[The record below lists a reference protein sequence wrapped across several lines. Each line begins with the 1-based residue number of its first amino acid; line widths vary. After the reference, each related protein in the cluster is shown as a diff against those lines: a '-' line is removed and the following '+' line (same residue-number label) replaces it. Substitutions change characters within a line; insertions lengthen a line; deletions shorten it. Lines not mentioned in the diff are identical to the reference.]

1 MDFIM
6 NHSSLFISIGV
17 IALIALIGYYA
28 DKKDS
33 KKNNTSKPV
42 TKGSDVESSVSSQSE
57 NNNAPEVLED
67 KPEVL
72 NFDVPESVSEPS
84 VPETL
89 DISANDAVET
99 PVAAAPEFT
108 SDLSDFLINPDDPN
122 VYSANNNVQM
132 APGSYVAPVS
142 PIGVVP
148 GTPVINPAPVNS
160 VPVVNSAPESV
171 GPVQG
176 SAVSPVAESVSISE
190 QPVAT
195 PVETPVYE
203 TPVVNEIPVPE
214 TEPVV
219 TSSEFFANETSEANV
234 APVDEINSVPEQPVV
249 SEAPVVNEVPVEETV
264 EQSVPETAD
273 NVSTVSEPMSPVGNL
288 YVSSSFENVDMSLE
302 DLEKKNYEKIMSKRS
317 VEKEDDDSENYFYS
331 DLDDGVSESYDETSV
346 DDSNEQSE
354 ISESS
359 VEETPVEPDH
369 FSELVVDNDVPT
381 FNQEVTEPATD
392 FQPIPDLDNTIPEVN
407 QEQESVPDLNSGVV
421 SENFDFNSSS
431 DNMWNF

>member
-1 MDFIM
+1 MDFII

-57 NNNAPEVLED
+57 NNNAPEVLDD

-72 NFDVPESVSEPS
+72 NFDVPETVSEPS
-84 VPETL
+84 VPETI
-89 DISANDAVET
+89 DIPANDAVET

-132 APGSYVAPVS
+132 APGPYAAPVS

-176 SAVSPVAESVSISE
+176 SAVSSVVEPVSIPE

-195 PVETPVYE
+195 LVETPVYE
-203 TPVVNEIPVPE
+203 TPVVDEIPVPE
-214 TEPVV
+214 TEPAV
-219 TSSEFFANETSEANV
+219 TSSEFFANETSDLANV
-234 APVDEINSVPEQPVV
+234 GRTCQHDERSLAQEASLARRSQTGGNARAQGGKVASEVV
-249 SEAPVVNEVPVEETV
+249 REVARQLVLAEVERV
-264 EQSVPETAD
+264 
-273 NVSTVSEPMSPVGNL
+273 
-288 YVSSSFENVDMSLE
+288 
-302 DLEKKNYEKIMSKRS
+302 
-317 VEKEDDDSENYFYS
+317 
-331 DLDDGVSESYDETSV
+331 
-346 DDSNEQSE
+346 
-354 ISESS
+354 
-359 VEETPVEPDH
+359 
-369 FSELVVDNDVPT
+369 
-381 FNQEVTEPATD
+381 
-392 FQPIPDLDNTIPEVN
+392 FQPH
-407 QEQESVPDLNSGVV
+407 
-421 SENFDFNSSS
+421 
-431 DNMWNF
+431 

>member
-1 MDFIM
+1 MDFII

-57 NNNAPEVLED
+57 DDINKVPED

-72 NFDVPESVSEPS
+72 NFDNMPEVVSEPS
-84 VPETL
+84 VPETI
-89 DISANDAVET
+89 DISADDAVET

-132 APGSYVAPVS
+132 APMAGSYVAPVS

-148 GTPVINPAPVNS
+148 DTPVVNPAPVNP
-160 VPVVNSAPESV
+160 VPVVSSVPETVSPIQ
-171 GPVQG
+171 GPT
-176 SAVSPVAESVSISE
+176 VSPVTETVSIPE
-190 QPVAT
+190 QPSVAT
-195 PVETPVYE
+195 AEAPVYE
-203 TPVVNEIPVPE
+203 TPVVNEVPVE
-214 TEPVV
+214 EAPVV
-219 TSSEFFANETSEANV
+219 VPVET
-234 APVDEINSVPEQPVV
+234 PV
-249 SEAPVVNEVPVEETV
+249 SETPVVNEVPVDETASIREGVEQPVEETI
-264 EQSVPETAD
+264 D
-273 NVSTVSEPMSPVGNL
+273 NVSTVSEPINPVGNL

-302 DLEKKNYEKIMSKRS
+302 DLEKKNYEKIVSKKS

-346 DDSNEQSE
+346 DDYNEQTKVPN
-354 ISESS
+354 
-359 VEETPVEPDH
+359 VEDNSIEPNH
-369 FSELVVDNDVPT
+369 FSELVVDNDVPV
-381 FNQEVTEPATD
+381 FNQENSEPATD

-407 QEQESVPDLNSGVV
+407 QNTENQESVPDLNSGVV